1 MSALLQ
7 SYDPMVRVILQVLLN
22 SLWQGLLIAMLV
34 ATLFRLKSSMS
45 ATTRHAIWFV
55 SLVAIGVLPF
65 LTVSMGRIEQVR
77 TVSLQKEQRLVVAP
91 ELPITSVEV
100 KSPANTI
107 QNLKSLGRVRN
118 LPS

>member
-1 MSALLQ
+1 MSALLH
-7 SYDPMVRVILQVLLN
+7 SYDPIVRVVLQVLLN

-65 LTVSMGRIEQVR
+65 LTVSMGRVEQTQTVAAQPAEQQVVFSTEQPIASVDFNSEINKIEP
-77 TVSLQKEQRLVVAP
+77 SK
-91 ELPITSVEV
+91 SV
-100 KSPANTI
+100 
-107 QNLKSLGRVRN
+107 
-118 LPS
+118 